1 MNEYIKTELQQ
12 IKKTNEERND
22 KFFSWLRNIIS
33 ISVGFLGLLISLKS
47 VKKTDF
53 ITSMFFIITIFL
65 IALGIL
71 CGVIL
76 LYSEIHTLHKLRLSQ
91 QKEIQKVLD
100 GKNNNIV
107 LKWINRHWIF
117 DVCEKICFV
126 SYFLSVISLIIYC
139 VLNEIY

>member
-1 MNEYIKTELQQ
+1 MNESIKTKLLE
-12 IKKTNEERND
+12 IKETNDQRNE
-22 KFFSWLRNIIS
+22 KFFSWLKNLIT
-33 ISVGFLGLLISLKS
+33 ISVGFLGLLVSLKS
-47 VKKTDF
+47 ENKTDF
-53 ITSMFFIITIFL
+53 ITSIFFIITISL

-76 LYSEIHTLHKLRLSQ
+76 LYSEVHILHNIRLNQ

-100 GKNNNIV
+100 EKNDKLV

-126 SYFLSVISLIIYC
+126 SYFLSVLSLIIYC
-139 VLNEIY
+139 VLNEMR